1 MERRQS
7 VSLRYSSPLLNVSD
21 AEKADQM
28 EELFNP
34 HLTGGGRPDIQ
45 LCIFPHLAE
54 FLVIDSREDEPQVLL
69 LNTDDVFDE
78 EFYRTVEAEFS
89 ETLRSSSD
97 FLFSHFMN
105 LPISVEES
113 VRDIA
118 MTFILD
124 RLGVQVENEDEIPSV
139 VVYVVSGGALTSH
152 AQKILD
158 GLKELIHTSFRGPEL
173 DRWGETIADLVER
186 ETVIMRKVNEQQ
198 MADALKSDSPDYFT
212 LWESRN

>member
-45 LCIFPHLAE
+45 LCIFPHLPE

-124 RLGVQVENEDEIPSV
+124 RLGVQVEKEDEIPSV

>member
-124 RLGVQVENEDEIPSV
+124 RLGVQVEKEDEIPSV

>member
-1 MERRQS
+1 
-7 VSLRYSSPLLNVSD
+7 
-21 AEKADQM
+21 M

-34 HLTGGGRPDIQ
+34 HLPGGARAGIQ
-45 LCIFPHLAE
+45 LCIFPHLPE
-54 FLVIDSREDEPQVLL
+54 SLVIDSREDDPQVML
-69 LNTDDVFDE
+69 LNTDDIFDE

-105 LPISVEES
+105 LPVSIEES

-124 RLGVQVENEDEIPSV
+124 RLGVQVDNEDEIPSI

-152 AQKILD
+152 AQNILD
-158 GLKELIHTSFRGPEL
+158 GLKELIHSSFQGPESA
-173 DRWGETIADLVER
+173 RWGETIAALVER
-186 ETVIMRKVNEQQ
+186 ETVIMQKVNEQQ

>member
-1 MERRQS
+1 M
-7 VSLRYSSPLLNVSD
+7 
-21 AEKADQM
+21 
-28 EELFNP
+28 
-34 HLTGGGRPDIQ
+34 
-45 LCIFPHLAE
+45 
-54 FLVIDSREDEPQVLL
+54 L
-69 LNTDDVFDE
+69 LNTDDIFDE

-105 LPISVEES
+105 LPVSIEES

-124 RLGVQVENEDEIPSV
+124 RLGVQVDNEDEIPLV
-139 VVYVVSGGALTSH
+139 VAYVVSGGALTSH
-152 AQKILD
+152 AQNILD
-158 GLKELIHTSFRGPEL
+158 GLKELIHSSFQGPES

-186 ETVIMRKVNEQQ
+186 ETVIMQKVNEQQ
-198 MADALKSDSPDYFT
+198 MAGALKSDSPDYFT

>member
-1 MERRQS
+1 MRRQS
-7 VSLRYSSPLLNVSD
+7 APLRYSSLLLSVSVV
-21 AEKADQM
+21 EKADQM
-28 EELFNP
+28 EELFSP
-34 HLTGGGRPDIQ
+34 HLPGGARPGIQ
-45 LCIFPHLAE
+45 LCIFPHLPE
-54 FLVIDSREDEPQVLL
+54 FLVIDSREEDPQVML

-105 LPISVEES
+105 LPVSIEES

-124 RLGVQVENEDEIPSV
+124 RLGVQVDNEDEIPSV

-152 AQKILD
+152 AQNILD
-158 GLKELIHTSFRGPEL
+158 GLKELIHSSFQGPES

-186 ETVIMRKVNEQQ
+186 ETVIMQKVNEQQ

>member
-1 MERRQS
+1 
-7 VSLRYSSPLLNVSD
+7 
-21 AEKADQM
+21 M

-34 HLTGGGRPDIQ
+34 HSPGGARPGIQ
-45 LCIFPHLAE
+45 LCIFPHLPE
-54 FLVIDSREDEPQVLL
+54 SLVIDSREDDPQVML
-69 LNTDDVFDE
+69 LNTDDIFDE

-105 LPISVEES
+105 LPVSIEES

-124 RLGVQVENEDEIPSV
+124 RLGVHVDNEDEIPSI

-152 AQKILD
+152 AQNILD
-158 GLKELIHTSFRGPEL
+158 GLKELIHSSFQGLES

-186 ETVIMRKVNEQQ
+186 ETVIMQKVNEQQ
-198 MADALKSDSPDYFT
+198 MADKLQSDSPDYFT

>member
-1 MERRQS
+1 M
-7 VSLRYSSPLLNVSD
+7 
-21 AEKADQM
+21 
-28 EELFNP
+28 
-34 HLTGGGRPDIQ
+34 
-45 LCIFPHLAE
+45 
-54 FLVIDSREDEPQVLL
+54 L

-105 LPISVEES
+105 LPVSIEES

-124 RLGVQVENEDEIPSV
+124 RLGVHVDNEDEIPSI

-152 AQKILD
+152 AQNILD
-158 GLKELIHTSFRGPEL
+158 GLKELIHSSFQGPES
-173 DRWGETIADLVER
+173 DRWSETIADLVER
-186 ETVIMRKVNEQQ
+186 ETVIMQKVNEQQ
-198 MADALKSDSPDYFT
+198 MADALKSDSSDYFT

>member
-1 MERRQS
+1 M
-7 VSLRYSSPLLNVSD
+7 
-21 AEKADQM
+21 
-28 EELFNP
+28 
-34 HLTGGGRPDIQ
+34 
-45 LCIFPHLAE
+45 
-54 FLVIDSREDEPQVLL
+54 L
-69 LNTDDVFDE
+69 LNTDDIFDE

-105 LPISVEES
+105 LPVSIEES

-124 RLGVQVENEDEIPSV
+124 RLGVQVDNEDEIPSV

-152 AQKILD
+152 AQNILD
-158 GLKELIHTSFRGPEL
+158 GLKELIHSSFQGPES

-186 ETVIMRKVNEQQ
+186 ETVIMQKVNEQQ

-212 LWESRN
+212 LWKSRN

>member
-1 MERRQS
+1 M
-7 VSLRYSSPLLNVSD
+7 
-21 AEKADQM
+21 
-28 EELFNP
+28 
-34 HLTGGGRPDIQ
+34 
-45 LCIFPHLAE
+45 
-54 FLVIDSREDEPQVLL
+54 L

-105 LPISVEES
+105 LPVSIEES

-124 RLGVQVENEDEIPSV
+124 RLGVQVDNEDEIPSV

-152 AQKILD
+152 AQNILD
-158 GLKELIHTSFRGPEL
+158 GLKELIHSSFQGSES

-186 ETVIMRKVNEQQ
+186 ETVIMQKVNEQQ

>member
-1 MERRQS
+1 M
-7 VSLRYSSPLLNVSD
+7 
-21 AEKADQM
+21 
-28 EELFNP
+28 
-34 HLTGGGRPDIQ
+34 
-45 LCIFPHLAE
+45 
-54 FLVIDSREDEPQVLL
+54 L
-69 LNTDDVFDE
+69 LNTDDIFDE

-105 LPISVEES
+105 LPVSIEES

-124 RLGVQVENEDEIPSV
+124 RLGVQVDNEDEIPSI

-152 AQKILD
+152 AQNILD
-158 GLKELIHTSFRGPEL
+158 GLKELIHSSFQGPES

-186 ETVIMRKVNEQQ
+186 ETVIMQKVNEQQ
-198 MADALKSDSPDYFT
+198 MADALNSDSPDYFT

>member
-1 MERRQS
+1 
-7 VSLRYSSPLLNVSD
+7 
-21 AEKADQM
+21 M

>member
-1 MERRQS
+1 
-7 VSLRYSSPLLNVSD
+7 
-21 AEKADQM
+21 M

-45 LCIFPHLAE
+45 LCIFPHLPE

-124 RLGVQVENEDEIPSV
+124 RLGVQVEKEDEIPSV

>member
-1 MERRQS
+1 
-7 VSLRYSSPLLNVSD
+7 
-21 AEKADQM
+21 M
-28 EELFNP
+28 EELFTP
-34 HLTGGGRPDIQ
+34 HLPGGARPGIQ
-45 LCIFPHLAE
+45 LCIFPHLPE
-54 FLVIDSREDEPQVLL
+54 FLVIDSREEDPQVML

-105 LPISVEES
+105 LPVSIEES

-124 RLGVQVENEDEIPSV
+124 RLGVHVDNEDEIPSI

-152 AQKILD
+152 AQNILD
-158 GLKELIHTSFRGPEL
+158 GLKELIHSSFQGSES

-186 ETVIMRKVNEQQ
+186 ETVIMQKVNEQQ
-198 MADALKSDSPDYFT
+198 MADARKSDSPEYFT

>member
-1 MERRQS
+1 MRRQS
-7 VSLRYSSPLLNVSD
+7 APLRYSPPLLSVSD
-21 AEKADQM
+21 VEKADQM

-34 HLTGGGRPDIQ
+34 HLPGGARPGIQ
-45 LCIFPHLAE
+45 LCIFPHLPE
-54 FLVIDSREDEPQVLL
+54 SLVIDSREDDPQVML

-105 LPISVEES
+105 LPVSIEES

-124 RLGVQVENEDEIPSV
+124 RLGVQVDNEDEIPSI

-152 AQKILD
+152 AQNILD
-158 GLKELIHTSFRGPEL
+158 GLKELIHSSFQGPES

-186 ETVIMRKVNEQQ
+186 ETVIMQKVNEQQ

-212 LWESRN
+212 LWESLN